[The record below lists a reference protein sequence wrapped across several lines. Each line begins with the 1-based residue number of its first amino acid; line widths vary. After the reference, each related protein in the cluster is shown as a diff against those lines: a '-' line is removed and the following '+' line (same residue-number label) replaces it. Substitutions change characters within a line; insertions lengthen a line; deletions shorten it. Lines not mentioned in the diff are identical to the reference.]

1 MQPFAM
7 HQVTN
12 QVGPLED
19 YSLFDTD
26 PVLQQAVARAGAP
39 AAELAEHGAW
49 LGRAQMLAA
58 AGLHGE
64 NLPAPAI
71 AAILA
76 RAWPAIC

>member
-1 MQPFAM
+1 MQPFAT

-26 PVLQQAVARAGAP
+26 PALKQAVARAGAP

-49 LGRAQMLAA
+49 LGRA
-58 AGLHGE
+58 
-64 NLPAPAI
+64 
-71 AAILA
+71 
-76 RAWPAIC
+76 